1 MVRLKYSPK
10 VAARKF
16 IKKYFPNA
24 CVAFLAGSAAHRNL
38 TPNSDL
44 DIIVFDDTQFPFK
57 QNYTGYGWPIEAFVL
72 TRSIYR
78 SFFEEAR
85 ISGLPSMIRMCAEGE
100 TIVDTG
106 FAEGI
111 RSEARDLMSEGPY
124 EWSWDERNQA
134 RNQITECLED
144 LSDAHLYHEN
154 LFIVNQLTG
163 LVTNFILRANGQW
176 IGIGK
181 WAVRSLAE
189 YDKQL
194 CDEFLY
200 ALDSFYKKE
209 TVELLIPFIDRVLEP
224 HGGRLLEGWMEGSS
238 IFNEEE

>member
-1 MVRLKYSPK
+1 MKYSPK
-10 VAARKF
+10 AAARTF
-16 IKKYFPNA
+16 IKKHFPNA
-24 CVAFLAGSAAHRNL
+24 CVAFLGGSAAHRNL
-38 TPNSDL
+38 TANSDL
-44 DIIVFDDTQFPFK
+44 DIVVFDDTQVPFK
-57 QNYTGYGWPIEAFVL
+57 QNYTWYGWPIDAFVL
-72 TRSIYR
+72 TRSAYR
-78 SFFEEAR
+78 SFFDEAR
-85 ISGLPSMIRMCAEGE
+85 SSGLPSMIRMCAEGE

-111 RSEARDLMSEGPY
+111 RSEARDLMSKGPS
-124 EWSWDERNQA
+124 EWTWDERDQV
-134 RNQITECLED
+134 RYQITECLED
-144 LSDAHLYHEN
+144 LSNAHLYHEN
-154 LFIVNQLTG
+154 LFIVNQLTE

-181 WAVRSLAE
+181 WAVRALAQ

-224 HGGRLLEGWMEGSS
+224 HGGRLLEGWMEGSI
-238 IFNEEE
+238 IFYEEE

>member
-1 MVRLKYSPK
+1 MKYSPK
-10 VAARKF
+10 VAARLF
-16 IKKYFPNA
+16 IKKHFPNA
-24 CVAFLAGSAAHRNL
+24 CVAFLGGSAAHRNL

-44 DIIVFDDTQFPFK
+44 DILVFDDTQFPFK
-57 QNYTGYGWPIEAFVL
+57 QNYTGYGWTIEAFVV
-72 TRSIYR
+72 TRSVYH
-78 SFFEEAR
+78 SFFDEAR
-85 ISGLPSMIRMCAEGE
+85 RSGLPSILRMCAEGE

-111 RSEARDLMSEGPY
+111 RSEAQDLLSQGPC
-124 EWSWDERNQA
+124 EWTWDEMNQV
-134 RNQITECLED
+134 RYQITECLED

-154 LFIVNQLTG
+154 LFVVNQLTE
-163 LVTNFILRANGQW
+163 LVTKFILRTNGQW

-224 HGGRLLEGWMEGSS
+224 HGGRLLEGWMEGSVL
-238 IFNEEE
+238 

>member
-1 MVRLKYSPK
+1 MKYSPK

-16 IKKYFPNA
+16 IKKHFPNA
-24 CVAFLAGSAAHRNL
+24 CVAFLGGSAAHHNL
-38 TPNSDL
+38 NPNSDL
-44 DIIVFDDTQFPFK
+44 DIVVFDDTQFPFK

-72 TRSIYR
+72 TRSAYR
-78 SFFEEAR
+78 SFFDEAR
-85 ISGLPSMIRMCAEGE
+85 RSGLPSMIRMCAEGE
-100 TIVDTG
+100 TVLDTG

-111 RSEARDLMSEGPY
+111 RSEARDQMSQGPC
-124 EWSWDERNQA
+124 EWSWDERNQV
-134 RNQITECLED
+134 RYKITECLND

-154 LFIVNQLTG
+154 LFIVNQLTE
-163 LVTNFILRANGQW
+163 LVTHFILRANSQW

-181 WAVRSLAE
+181 WALRSLAE

-194 CDEFLY
+194 CDEFLI

-224 HGGRLLEGWMEGSS
+224 HGGRLLDGWMEDGV
-238 IFNEEE
+238 IFYEEE